1 MKKDT
6 QQIMAELKASLTELE
21 ALSHP
26 PKNVPPLPDFIA
38 MERERHEAALAPREN
53 SDRNRNS
60 RSRSYKKWL
69 LVMSAPAVAVAIVLF
84 VFLPAADMHLVSQ
97 AGGSRVERGFDP
109 TTLPQEMNLNLKKLR
124 LTLASEGDRLE
135 GTLTPVPGESTP
147 EEEVFQVVLTGLDR
161 DKVKGSF
168 SGRIRIVRKATAAP
182 IKTKQDIGKVIVEGD
197 FRVGDQAAQPV
208 SRAYQ
213 P

>member
-21 ALSHP
+21 ALTHP
-26 PKNVPPLPDFIA
+26 PKDMPPLPDFIA
-38 MERERHEAALAPREN
+38 MERERHEAALASREI
-53 SDRNRNS
+53 SDAKR
-60 RSRSYKKWL
+60 RSTTSSYKKWL
-69 LVMSAPAVAVAIVLF
+69 LLISAPAAVAAVVMLLL
-84 VFLPAADMHLVSQ
+84 LPAADMHLVSQ
-97 AGGSRVERGFDP
+97 AGGRVERGFDP
-109 TTLPQEMNLNLKKLR
+109 TTLPQEMDLNLKKLR
-124 LTLASEGDRLE
+124 LTLASAGDRLE
-135 GTLTPVPGESTP
+135 GTLTPVASESTP

-168 SGRIRIVRKATAAP
+168 AGRIRIVRKVTAAP
-182 IKTKQDIGKVIVEGD
+182 IKAKQDIEKVVVEGD
-197 FRVGDQAAQPV
+197 FRVGDQVAQPV

>member
-21 ALSHP
+21 ALTHP
-26 PKNVPPLPDFIA
+26 PKDMPPLPDFIA
-38 MERERHEAALAPREN
+38 MERERHEAALASREN
-53 SDRNRNS
+53 SDAKR
-60 RSRSYKKWL
+60 RSTTSSYKKWL
-69 LVMSAPAVAVAIVLF
+69 LLISAPAAVAAVVMLLL
-84 VFLPAADMHLVSQ
+84 LPAADMHLVSQ
-97 AGGSRVERGFDP
+97 AGGRVERGFDP
-109 TTLPQEMNLNLKKLR
+109 TTLPQEMDLNLKKLR
-124 LTLASEGDRLE
+124 LTLASAGDRLE
-135 GTLTPVPGESTP
+135 GTLTPVASESTP

-168 SGRIRIVRKATAAP
+168 AGRIRIVRKVTAAP
-182 IKTKQDIGKVIVEGD
+182 IKAKQDIEKVVVEGD
-197 FRVGDQAAQPV
+197 FRVGDQVAQPV